1 MLTLCLYI
9 TESDNLD
16 FRLSEIH
23 SLYYKLPEKNQ
34 EMLEML
40 IKHLVK

>member
-1 MLTLCLYI
+1 MLCA

-23 SLYYKLPEKNQ
+23 SLVYKLPEKNRD
-34 EMLEML
+34 MLEKL